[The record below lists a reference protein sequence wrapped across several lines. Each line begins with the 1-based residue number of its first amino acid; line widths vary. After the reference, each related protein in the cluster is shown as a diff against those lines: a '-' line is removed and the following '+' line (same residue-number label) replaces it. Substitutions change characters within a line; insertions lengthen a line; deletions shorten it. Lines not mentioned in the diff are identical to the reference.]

1 MLFGRATALLSVSS
15 LLVLPCLSLP
25 TNEQRQAGSQ
35 HLGPRATYSVV
46 PIDGG
51 SGPGGSGESG
61 GSGGS
66 GSGLGP
72 GHGGSGRDP
81 VTVTVIKTLPQETS
95 FRTVYVT
102 PHPTTERVT
111 ETVVVTTTIR
121 VVDIGPAPTSL
132 TTTASNTS
140 TPSTGGIDPTSS
152 IPPIASPPPTTAV
165 STPSSA
171 SAKAPLQTGFTITRV
186 SASIT
191 STYDDGRWH
200 TSHPF
205 RNGTVWHQVSRD
217 RRRLRQF
224 V

>member
-1 MLFGRATALLSVSS
+1 MLFGRGTALFLVSS

-35 HLGPRATYSVV
+35 QLGARATYSVV

-61 GSGGS
+61 GPGGS
-66 GSGLGP
+66 SSGLGP
-72 GHGGSGRDP
+72 GLGGSGRDP
-81 VTVTVIKTLPQETS
+81 VTVTVIKTLPHETS

-102 PHPTTERVT
+102 PHT
-111 ETVVVTTTIR
+111 ETVVVTKTIR
-121 VVDIGPAPTSL
+121 VVDVGPAPTSL

-140 TPSTGGIDPTSS
+140 TPSTSGIDPTSS
-152 IPPIASPPPTTAV
+152 IPPIASPSPTTAV
-165 STPSSA
+165 SRPSSA
-171 SAKAPLQTGFTITRV
+171 SAKAPLQTGFTSTGV

-217 RRRLRQF
+217 RRWLRQF